1 MNTHRNDR
9 YLVIGANGK
18 TGRRVA
24 ERLWEKGV
32 SVRSV
37 SRSTEVPFDWA
48 NQSTWAAALDGID
61 SAYVSYQ
68 PDLALPGAVDAI
80 RAFLLAAKKADVKH
94 VVLLSGRGEE
104 EAEIAEKVLQDS
116 GLDWTVLRASWFM
129 QNFSENYMRDELLS
143 GSLTLPVGPTK
154 EPFIDVDDIADVAV
168 AALTE
173 TGHRNKLY
181 ELTGSELFS
190 FSDAVSEIARA
201 TDKNLSFNPVSYAD
215 YEAALREQ
223 ALPEDVITLLR
234 YLFVELFDGR
244 NASVAH
250 GVEEALG
257 RKPRR
262 FADFARKAAIEG
274 IWEGQS

>member
-24 ERLWEKGV
+24 ERLREKGV

-143 GSLTLPVGPTK
+143 GSLTLPVGPMK

-173 TGHRNKLY
+173 TRHRNKLY
-181 ELTGSELFS
+181 ELTGPELFS
-190 FSDAVSEIARA
+190 FSDAISDIARA
-201 TDKNLSFNPVSYAD
+201 TDKDLSFNPVSYAD

-244 NASVAH
+244 NATVAH

-274 IWEGQS
+274 TWEGQS

>member
-173 TGHRNKLY
+173 PRHRNKLY
-181 ELTGSELFS
+181 ELTGPELFS

-201 TDKNLSFNPVSYAD
+201 TDKDLSFNSVSYAD

-223 ALPEDVITLLR
+223 ALPEEVITLLR

-274 IWEGQS
+274 TWEGQS

>member
-1 MNTHRNDR
+1 MNTYPDDR
-9 YLVIGANGK
+9 YLVIGATGK

-24 ERLWEKGV
+24 EKLRQKGL
-32 SVRSV
+32 SVRAV
-37 SRSTEVPFDWA
+37 SRSTEIPFDW
-48 NQSTWAAALDGID
+48 NSQSTWAAALDGID
-61 SAYVSYQ
+61 SAYVTYQ
-68 PDLALPGAVDAI
+68 PDIALPGAVDVI
-80 RAFLLAAKKADVKH
+80 RAFLAAAKTAGVKH

-104 EAEIAEKVLQDS
+104 EAEAAERVLQAS

-154 EPFIDVDDIADVAV
+154 EPFIDADDIADVAV
-168 AALTE
+168 AALAE
-173 TGHRNKLY
+173 AGHRNRLY
-181 ELTGSELFS
+181 ELTGPELFS
-190 FSDAVSEIARA
+190 FNEAVSEIAGATGRA
-201 TDKNLSFNPVSYAD
+201 LSFHPVSFAD

-234 YLFVELFDGR
+234 YLFTELFDGR
-244 NASVAH
+244 NANVAH

-262 FADFARKAAIEG
+262 FADFARKAAVEG
-274 IWEGQS
+274 IWEG

>member
-1 MNTHRNDR
+1 MNTYPDDR
-9 YLVIGANGK
+9 YLVIGATGK

-24 ERLWEKGV
+24 EKLRQKGL
-32 SVRSV
+32 SVRAV
-37 SRSTEVPFDWA
+37 SRSTEIPFDW
-48 NQSTWAAALDGID
+48 NSQSTWAAALDGID
-61 SAYVSYQ
+61 SAYVTYQ
-68 PDLALPGAVDAI
+68 PDIALPGAVDVI
-80 RAFLLAAKKADVKH
+80 RAFLSAAKKAGVKH
-94 VVLLSGRGEE
+94 VALLSGRGEE
-104 EAEIAEKVLQDS
+104 EAEAAEQVLQAS

-154 EPFIDVDDIADVAV
+154 EPFIDADDIADVAV

-173 TGHRNKLY
+173 AGHRNRLY
-181 ELTGSELFS
+181 ELTGPELFS
-190 FSDAVSEIARA
+190 FNEAVSEIAGA
-201 TDKNLSFNPVSYAD
+201 TGRKLSFHPVSFAD

-234 YLFVELFDGR
+234 YLFTELFDGR
-244 NASVAH
+244 NANVAH

-262 FADFARKAAIEG
+262 FADFARKAAVEG
-274 IWEGQS
+274 IWEG

>member
-24 ERLWEKGV
+24 ERLREKGV
-32 SVRSV
+32 SLRSV
-37 SRSTEVPFDWA
+37 SRSTEVSFDWA

-143 GSLTLPVGPTK
+143 GSLTLPVGPMK

-173 TGHRNKLY
+173 TRHRNKLY
-181 ELTGSELFS
+181 ELTGPELFS
-190 FSDAVSEIARA
+190 FSDAISEIARA
-201 TDKNLSFNPVSYAD
+201 TDKDLSFNPVSYAD

-244 NASVAH
+244 NATVAH

-274 IWEGQS
+274 TWEGQS

>member
-143 GSLTLPVGPTK
+143 GSLTLPVGPKK

>member
-1 MNTHRNDR
+1 MNTYLDDR
-9 YLVIGANGK
+9 YLVIGATCK

-24 ERLWEKGV
+24 EKLRQKGL
-32 SVRSV
+32 SVRAV
-37 SRSTEVPFDWA
+37 SRSTEIPFDW
-48 NQSTWAAALDGID
+48 NSQSTWAAALDGID
-61 SAYVSYQ
+61 SAYVTYQ
-68 PDLALPGAVDAI
+68 PDIALPGAVDVI
-80 RAFLLAAKKADVKH
+80 RAFLAAAKTAGVKH

-104 EAEIAEKVLQDS
+104 EAEAAERVLQAS

-154 EPFIDVDDIADVAV
+154 EPFIDADDIADVAV

-173 TGHRNKLY
+173 AGHRNRLY
-181 ELTGSELFS
+181 ELTGPELFS
-190 FSDAVSEIARA
+190 FNEAVSEIAGATGRA
-201 TDKNLSFNPVSYAD
+201 LSFHPVSFAD

-234 YLFVELFDGR
+234 YLFTELFDGR
-244 NASVAH
+244 NANVAH

-262 FADFARKAAIEG
+262 FADFARKAAVEG
-274 IWEGQS
+274 IWEG

>member
-1 MNTHRNDR
+1 MNTHHNDR

-24 ERLWEKGV
+24 ERLREKGV

-80 RAFLLAAKKADVKH
+80 RGFLLAAKKADVKH

-181 ELTGSELFS
+181 ELTGPELFS

-201 TDKNLSFNPVSYAD
+201 TDKDLSFNSVSYAD

-223 ALPEDVITLLR
+223 ALPEDVIALLR

-274 IWEGQS
+274 TWEGQS

>member
-181 ELTGSELFS
+181 ELTGPELFS

-201 TDKNLSFNPVSYAD
+201 TDKDLSFNPVSYAD

-274 IWEGQS
+274 TWEGQS

>member
-24 ERLWEKGV
+24 ERLREKGV

-37 SRSTEVPFDWA
+37 SRSTEFPFDWA

-154 EPFIDVDDIADVAV
+154 EPFIDVDDIAAVAV

-181 ELTGSELFS
+181 ELTGPELFS
-190 FSDAVSEIARA
+190 FSDAVSEITRA
-201 TDKNLSFNPVSYAD
+201 TDKDLSFNSVSYAD

-274 IWEGQS
+274 TWEGQS

>member
-24 ERLWEKGV
+24 ERLREKGV

-154 EPFIDVDDIADVAV
+154 EPFINVDDIADVAV

-181 ELTGSELFS
+181 ELTGPELFS

-201 TDKNLSFNPVSYAD
+201 TDKDLSFNPVSYAD

-274 IWEGQS
+274 TWEGQS

>member
-1 MNTHRNDR
+1 MNAYLDDR
-9 YLVIGANGK
+9 YLVIGATGK

-24 ERLWEKGV
+24 EKLRQKGL
-32 SVRSV
+32 SVRAV
-37 SRSTEVPFDWA
+37 SRSTEIPFDW
-48 NQSTWAAALDGID
+48 NSQSTWAAALDGID
-61 SAYVSYQ
+61 SAYVTYQ
-68 PDLALPGAVDAI
+68 PDIALPGAVDVI
-80 RAFLLAAKKADVKH
+80 RAFLAAAKTAGVKH

-104 EAEIAEKVLQDS
+104 EAEAAERVLQAS

-154 EPFIDVDDIADVAV
+154 EPFIDADDIADVAV

-173 TGHRNKLY
+173 AGHRNRLY
-181 ELTGSELFS
+181 ELTGPELFS
-190 FSDAVSEIARA
+190 FNEAVSEIAGATGRA
-201 TDKNLSFNPVSYAD
+201 LSFHPVSFAD

-234 YLFVELFDGR
+234 YLFTELFDGR
-244 NASVAH
+244 NANVAH

-262 FADFARKAAIEG
+262 FADFARKAAVEG
-274 IWEGQS
+274 IWEG

>member
-181 ELTGSELFS
+181 ELTGPELFS

-201 TDKNLSFNPVSYAD
+201 TDKDLSFNSVSYAD

-274 IWEGQS
+274 TWEGQS

>member
-1 MNTHRNDR
+1 MNTHHNDR

-24 ERLWEKGV
+24 ERLREKGV

-48 NQSTWAAALDGID
+48 NQPTWAAALDGID

-80 RAFLLAAKKADVKH
+80 RGFLLAAKKADVKH

-181 ELTGSELFS
+181 ELTGPELFS

-201 TDKNLSFNPVSYAD
+201 TDKDLSFNSVSYAD

-223 ALPEDVITLLR
+223 ALPEDVIALLR

-274 IWEGQS
+274 TWEGQS

>member
-24 ERLWEKGV
+24 ERLREKGV

-154 EPFIDVDDIADVAV
+154 EPFINVDDIADVAV

-181 ELTGSELFS
+181 ELTGPELFS

-201 TDKNLSFNPVSYAD
+201 TDKDLSFNSVSYAD

-274 IWEGQS
+274 TWEGQS

>member
-37 SRSTEVPFDWA
+37 SRSTEVPVDWA

-154 EPFIDVDDIADVAV
+154 EPFINVDDIADVAV

-181 ELTGSELFS
+181 ELTGPELFS

-201 TDKNLSFNPVSYAD
+201 TDKDLSFNPVSYAD

-274 IWEGQS
+274 TWEGQS

>member
-68 PDLALPGAVDAI
+68 PDLALPGTVDAI

-181 ELTGSELFS
+181 ELTGPELFS

-201 TDKNLSFNPVSYAD
+201 TDKDLSFNSVSYAD

>member
-24 ERLWEKGV
+24 ERLREKGV

-181 ELTGSELFS
+181 ELTGPELFS

-262 FADFARKAAIEG
+262 FAVFARKAAIEG
-274 IWEGQS
+274 TWEGQS

>member
-80 RAFLLAAKKADVKH
+80 RAFLLAAKKANVKH

-173 TGHRNKLY
+173 PRHRNKLY
-181 ELTGSELFS
+181 ELTGPELFS

-201 TDKNLSFNPVSYAD
+201 TDKDLSFNSVSYAD

-274 IWEGQS
+274 TWEGQS

>member
-1 MNTHRNDR
+1 MNTYLDDR
-9 YLVIGANGK
+9 YLVIGATGK

-24 ERLWEKGV
+24 EKLRQKGL
-32 SVRSV
+32 SVRAV
-37 SRSTEVPFDWA
+37 SRSTEIPFDW
-48 NQSTWAAALDGID
+48 NSQSTWAAALDGID
-61 SAYVSYQ
+61 SAYVTYQ
-68 PDLALPGAVDAI
+68 PDIALPGAVDVI
-80 RAFLLAAKKADVKH
+80 RAFLAAAKAAGVKH

-104 EAEIAEKVLQDS
+104 EAEAAERVLQAS

-154 EPFIDVDDIADVAV
+154 EPFIDADDIADVAV

-173 TGHRNKLY
+173 AGHRNRLY
-181 ELTGSELFS
+181 ELTGPELFS
-190 FSDAVSEIARA
+190 FNEAVSEIAGA
-201 TDKNLSFNPVSYAD
+201 TGRTLSFHPVSFAD

-234 YLFVELFDGR
+234 YLFTELFDGR
-244 NASVAH
+244 NANVAH

-262 FADFARKAAIEG
+262 FADFARKAAVEG
-274 IWEGQS
+274 IWEG

>member
-1 MNTHRNDR
+1 MNTYPDDR
-9 YLVIGANGK
+9 YLVIGATGK

-24 ERLWEKGV
+24 EKLRQKGL
-32 SVRSV
+32 SVRAV
-37 SRSTEVPFDWA
+37 SRSTEIPFDW
-48 NQSTWAAALDGID
+48 NSQSTWAAALDGID
-61 SAYVSYQ
+61 SAYVTYQ
-68 PDLALPGAVDAI
+68 PDIALPGAVDVI
-80 RAFLLAAKKADVKH
+80 RAFLAAAKTAGVKH

-104 EAEIAEKVLQDS
+104 EAEAAERVLQAS

-154 EPFIDVDDIADVAV
+154 EPFIDADDIADVAV

-173 TGHRNKLY
+173 AGHRNRLY
-181 ELTGSELFS
+181 ELTGPELFS
-190 FSDAVSEIARA
+190 FNEAVSEIAGATGRA
-201 TDKNLSFNPVSYAD
+201 LSFHPVSFAD

-234 YLFVELFDGR
+234 YLFTELFDGR
-244 NASVAH
+244 NANVAH

-262 FADFARKAAIEG
+262 FADFARKAAVEG
-274 IWEGQS
+274 IWEG

>member
-24 ERLWEKGV
+24 ERLREKGV

-154 EPFIDVDDIADVAV
+154 EPFINVDDIADVAV

-181 ELTGSELFS
+181 ELTGPELFS

-274 IWEGQS
+274 TWEGQS

>member
-181 ELTGSELFS
+181 ELTGPELFS

-201 TDKNLSFNPVSYAD
+201 TDKDLSFNSVSYAD

>member
-173 TGHRNKLY
+173 PRHRNKLY
-181 ELTGSELFS
+181 ELTGPELFS

-201 TDKNLSFNPVSYAD
+201 TDKDLSFNSVSYAD

-274 IWEGQS
+274 TWEGQS